1 MLLGVTFHVQR
12 KQSSWI
18 IMIKTYGMQKQPKY
32 VFSDDYVEDK
42 SILVPLHPHTT
53 ESKNVVSLITIS

>member
-1 MLLGVTFHVQR
+1 MLLGVTSHVQR

-18 IMIKTYGMQKQPKY
+18 MMIKTYGMQKQPKY

-42 SILVPLHPHTT
+42 STLVPLHPYTHHI
-53 ESKNVVSLITIS
+53 V